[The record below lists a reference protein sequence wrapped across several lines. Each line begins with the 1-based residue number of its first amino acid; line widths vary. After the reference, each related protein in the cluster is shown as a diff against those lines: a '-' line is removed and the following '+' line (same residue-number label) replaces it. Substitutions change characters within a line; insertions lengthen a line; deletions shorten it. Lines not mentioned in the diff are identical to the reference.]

1 MRPALQASRGPA
13 GIALR
18 SREIGLSTTAPV
30 SVLLPSL
37 SGTPAINT
45 DGQPTWQ
52 FDNEIVHQERP
63 TEGHRIVTIPVQ
75 ITFRHMEGSPAVETR
90 VRELTDHL
98 GTFSDRIQS
107 CRVVVDSPHRHHHQG
122 KVFNVKVQLAIPGED
137 VVVDMERPD
146 RDGHED
152 VYVVLRDA
160 FDAARRQL
168 QQRMSSLRGEPTLRE
183 KPVV

>member
-1 MRPALQASRGPA
+1 
-13 GIALR
+13 
-18 SREIGLSTTAPV
+18 V
-30 SVLLPSL
+30 D
-37 SGTPAINT
+37 TPAINT
-45 DGQPTWQ
+45 DGWLAPRL
-52 FDNEIVHQERP
+52 DNEIVHQERP
-63 TEGHRIVTIPVQ
+63 IEGHNIVTIPVQ
-75 ITFRHMEGSPAVETR
+75 ITFRHMESSPAVETR

-183 KPVV
+183 KPVA

>member
-1 MRPALQASRGPA
+1 MRT
-13 GIALR
+13 
-18 SREIGLSTTAPV
+18 REIRLSTGAPA
-30 SVLLPSL
+30 SVLLTPRV
-37 SGTPAINT
+37 GIPAINT
-45 DGQPTWQ
+45 DGPHARR
-52 FDNEIVHQERP
+52 FENEIVHQET
-63 TEGHRIVTIPVQ
+63 TEGHSIVTIPVQ
-75 ITFRHMEGSPAVETR
+75 ITFRHMESSPAVETR

-183 KPVV
+183 KPVA

>member
-1 MRPALQASRGPA
+1 LQWASG
-13 GIALR
+13 
-18 SREIGLSTTAPV
+18 S
-30 SVLLPSL
+30 
-37 SGTPAINT
+37 PAINT
-45 DGQPTWQ
+45 DGLPAPRL
-52 FDNEIVHQERP
+52 DNENAQQGTA
-63 TEGHRIVTIPVQ
+63 TEGLSIVTIPVQ
-75 ITFRHMEGSPAVETR
+75 ITFRHMESSPAVETR
-90 VRELTDHL
+90 VRELADHL

-168 QQRMSSLRGEPTLRE
+168 QQRMSSLRGETTLRE
-183 KPVV
+183 KPVA